1 MMTPIKKWW
10 PGIAGLLLV
19 LNLGTLV
26 WVSLNQFR
34 KPRGL
39 DGPQLKEII
48 VKELAFDEN
57 QRELYYELVKEHQ
70 EQSSQ
75 IRSQIAAAKMDYY
88 QFDQPNPSAINILK
102 VAYGRLDSL
111 NHAHFSQIRKICR
124 QEQMEDFDEFLLKL
138 LKTSNFGFVGPKSDP

>member
-19 LNLGTLV
+19 LNLGTLL
-26 WVSLNQFR
+26 WIGLNQFR

-39 DGPQLKEII
+39 DGQQLKEII

-75 IRSQIAAAKMDYY
+75 IRNQIAAAKMDYY
-88 QFDQPNPSAINILK
+88 QFDQPNPSAINTLK

-111 NHAHFSQIRKICR
+111 NYAHFSQIRKICR
-124 QEQMEDFDEFLLKL
+124 QEQVEDFDEFLLKL